1 MMNRLTKSL
10 LRIWISTSSVGA
22 FAIGWSALA
31 HSPKPS
37 PLQVPAGSVSTP
49 AELPALDPVPSLED
63 LLQGPAASHSA
74 QPSLV
79 FSMPMLRTRG
89 S

>member
-1 MMNRLTKSL
+1 MNRLTKSL

-31 HSPKPS
+31 HSPKPA
-37 PLQVPAGSVSTP
+37 PLQVQAASVSAP
-49 AELPALDPVPSLED
+49 AELPTLDPVPSLED
-63 LLQGPAASHSA
+63 LLQGSAASNA
-74 QPSLV
+74 PQPSFV